1 VKQLGAGERAEG
13 VQTFSET
20 ALKLVWAHVS
30 GNYVFAVT
38 MMSATVERT
47 SAMEAPASTQVAQTS
62 RAVEVFMSL
71 AEFARTFA
79 ASCST
84 HSFG

>member
-1 VKQLGAGERAEG
+1 
-13 VQTFSET
+13 
-20 ALKLVWAHVS
+20 
-30 GNYVFAVT
+30 
-38 MMSATVERT
+38 M
-47 SAMEAPASTQVAQTS
+47 APASTRVAQTS
-62 RAVEVFMSL
+62 RAVGVFMSL